1 MPCSIG
7 KNGANTADWLFL
19 PVYTPHYYCQYKEGG
34 HGLRSLVIRE
44 LRWSSGANLGR
55 KCPFCHHHWDSD
67 PQLSECKSCIL
78 TTKPWLLPIESIVG
92 PIFFEDWMERP
103 QILPLSWTMSS
114 EKHDE
119 ELSPLTMSITV
130 LFLNR
135 VMIALVAAKCQ
146 YDTVF
151 TPVKIPISKR
161 WLAG

>member
-1 MPCSIG
+1 
-7 KNGANTADWLFL
+7 
-19 PVYTPHYYCQYKEGG
+19 
-34 HGLRSLVIRE
+34 
-44 LRWSSGANLGR
+44 
-55 KCPFCHHHWDSD
+55 
-67 PQLSECKSCIL
+67 
-78 TTKPWLLPIESIVG
+78 
-92 PIFFEDWMERP
+92 
-103 QILPLSWTMSS
+103 MSS

-161 WLAG
+161 